1 MSPIHPLNFFLNFFF
16 LQESSKCSNEGDYQS
31 KVSQAQVL
39 KTQPFL
45 FVFMLPLGLFGVAT
59 VGSAVRGVKLLFWY
73 GHYIYTWV
81 CFKIDNLP
89 TNIQFHSSG
98 WLCIISGDWMQ
109 EESEGKKIE
118 KAHLTQVLAF
128 HAAFVWHKSTIFYVG
143 GIWLLQLSNYLQ
155 ILVSP
160 PQLFSGVRAWIRPEI
175 PP

>member
-109 EESEGKKIE
+109 EESEGKKLKKHTWPRCLLSMLPLCDINQQFSMSV
-118 KAHLTQVLAF
+118 AFGCCSWAITFRYWCLHLSCSL
-128 HAAFVWHKSTIFYVG
+128 G
-143 GIWLLQLSNYLQ
+143 
-155 ILVSP
+155 
-160 PQLFSGVRAWIRPEI
+160 
-175 PP
+175 